1 MKGFSEVTIQNRPFV
16 VEYKGEHYVVR
27 NANTGRTTRMAKAAI
42 VKKFHLHRDALDRYV
57 AGGFKK
63 PHCNANE
70 DVVLVK
76 RSKNDVESVSF
87 FVTSAVVIACGVA
100 LILAVVLGYI
110 DRNSVRPY
118 VAPMAYA
125 AFTVM
130 FLSVEI
136 VEYLPESAMDFVLGI
151 EREEA

>member
-1 MKGFSEVTIQNRPFV
+1 MKGFTEVSIQNRPYV
-16 VEYKGEHYVVR
+16 VVYRGEHYAIR
-27 NANTGRTTRMAKAAI
+27 HRSGRTTRMAKAAI
-42 VKKFHLHRDALDRYV
+42 IKKFHLHHDALDRYV

-63 PHCNANE
+63 PHCNADE

-100 LILAVVLGYI
+100 LILAVVLGYV
-110 DRNSVRPY
+110 DRQTLRPY
-118 VAPMAYA
+118 VVPMMCA
-125 AFTVM
+125 AFTAM
-130 FLSVEI
+130 FMSVEA
-136 VEYLPESAMDFVLGI
+136 VEYLADEFDFVLGI

>member
-1 MKGFSEVTIQNRPFV
+1 MKGFNEVIICNRPYSIV
-16 VEYKGEHYVVR
+16 YKGEHYAIR
-27 NANTGRTTRMAKAAI
+27 HRSGRVTRVAKAAI

-76 RSKNDVESVSF
+76 RSKNYVESISF

-100 LILAVVLGYI
+100 LILAVVLGYV
-110 DRNSVRPY
+110 DRQTLRPY
-118 VAPMAYA
+118 VVPMIYM
-125 AFTVM
+125 AFTAM
-130 FLSVEI
+130 FMSVEI

>member
-1 MKGFSEVTIQNRPFV
+1 MKGFNEVTICNRPYV

-27 NANTGRTTRMAKAAI
+27 HRSGRVTRVAKADI
-42 VKKFHLHRDALDRYV
+42 IKKFHLHADALDRYV

-70 DVVLVK
+70 DIILVK

-100 LILAVVLGYI
+100 LTLAVVLGYV
-110 DRNSVRPY
+110 DRQTLRPY
-118 VAPMAYA
+118 VAPMIYA
-125 AFTVM
+125 AFTAM

>member
-42 VKKFHLHRDALDRYV
+42 IKKFHLHADALDRYV

-70 DVVLVK
+70 DIILVK

-100 LILAVVLGYI
+100 LILGVVLGYI
-110 DRNSVRPY
+110 DRQALRPY
-118 VAPMAYA
+118 VIPMIYA
-125 AFTVM
+125 AFAAM
-130 FLSVEI
+130 FSSIEV
-136 VEYLPESAMDFVLGI
+136 VEYLPESVMDFVLGI
-151 EREEA
+151 EREEV

>member
-1 MKGFSEVTIQNRPFV
+1 MKGFSEVTIQNRPCSIV
-16 VEYKGEHYVVR
+16 YRGEHYVIHWLS
-27 NANTGRTTRMAKAAI
+27 GRTMRMSKERI
-42 VKKFHLHRDALDRYV
+42 IKKFHLHANALDRYI
-57 AGGFKK
+57 GGRFKK

-70 DVVLVK
+70 DIILVK

-100 LILAVVLGYI
+100 LTLAVVLGYV
-110 DRNSVRPY
+110 DRQTLRPY
-118 VAPMAYA
+118 VAPMIYA
-125 AFTVM
+125 AFTAM